1 MPWARPS
8 WCKQLAPNA
17 PRAIITLQSMKGA
30 PRQIDLG
37 ASTYYILPR
46 EAPNSDSTGEPCSFW
61 HAAVLRNEQGDC
73 FIMDLMSEEG
83 TFMNK
88 QKLESNKEYRWQPG
102 EVVVLGR
109 PTLHDKVTL
118 RFDSASSSVA
128 QKRSQEAIVNSQNDP
143 ASKRQLCDRSQPVK
157 ECKPA
162 NVASKCDKCD
172 GPHRTDACPHF
183 KKGREDHKDA
193 WANYGNKH
201 CKHETASEKFVLKR
215 GREVRQPGDG
225 SCLFH
230 SLCFGLNGGQR
241 GGRFNAHQLRKDL
254 TRFIQQHPHLEVAGD
269 TLEEWVRWDAR
280 TSVSNYT
287 RRMAHGGWGGGIEM
301 AACCLS
307 QRVNVHVYERRRHG
321 FERISCFNCPQKTKQ
336 TLHVLY
342 QGGVHYDALV
352 PC

>member
-17 PRAIITLQSMKGA
+17 PRAIVTLQSMKGP
-30 PRQIDLG
+30 PRQLDLG
-37 ASTYYILPR
+37 DSTYYILPR
-46 EAPNSDSTGEPCSFW
+46 EAPNSEAAGEPCSFW
-61 HAAVLRNEQGDC
+61 HAAVLRDEQGNC

-83 TFMNK
+83 TYMNAEQLK
-88 QKLESNKEYRWQPG
+88 ANKPYRWHPD
-102 EVVVLGR
+102 VAVVLGR
-109 PTLHDKVTL
+109 PKLHDKATL
-118 RFDSASSSVA
+118 RLEPTSSSSA
-128 QKRSQEAIVNSQNDP
+128 KKRSQEAVVDRRDDP
-143 ASKRQLCDRSQPVK
+143 ASKRQCAGSQPL
-157 ECKPA
+157 CKPVNA
-162 NVASKCDKCD
+162 QSKCDKCD
-172 GPHRTDACPHF
+172 GPHATDACPHF

-193 WANYGNKH
+193 WANYGKKNFRGD
-201 CKHETASEKFVLKR
+201 ASEKFVLKR
-215 GREVRQPGDG
+215 GREVAQPGDG

-241 GGRFNAHQLRKDL
+241 GGRFRAQQLRKDL
-254 TRFIQQHPHLEVAGD
+254 QRFIQQNPQLEVAGD

-287 RRMAHGGWGGGIEM
+287 RRMAQGGWGGGIEM

-321 FERISCFNCPQKTKQ
+321 FERISCFNCPQKAKQ
-336 TLHVLY
+336 TIHVLY